1 VIIMAQKEPNTTSQI
16 FTVTKY
22 ELLRN
27 LREKKLYA
35 AVAISV
41 AVSLS
46 LVIIPVAFEF
56 GLPPTVNDY
65 FALPV
70 GFVFVLIVICAAFFG
85 SNSLLN
91 DFHSKTGYVLFTN
104 PIDRKSIWLG
114 KFLAAESISIGIIGI
129 YYLII
134 AGGALYNFQTL
145 SLEILASVA
154 FSFVVITTVLSITFL
169 ISSVFRGPTG
179 AVVLVF
185 LLFIFALPLMEFI
198 ITLTTL
204 SQPWY
209 SIVFSS
215 KIIGNILEP
224 QNALD
229 MEDHI
234 FFPGFGDKPDVAQ
247 SLLIL
252 GAYITASI
260 AASLFL
266 YQRKEMIE
274 R

>member
-1 VIIMAQKEPNTTSQI
+1 
-16 FTVTKY
+16 
-22 ELLRN
+22 
-27 LREKKLYA
+27 
-35 AVAISV
+35 
-41 AVSLS
+41 
-46 LVIIPVAFEF
+46 
-56 GLPPTVNDY
+56 
-65 FALPV
+65 
-70 GFVFVLIVICAAFFG
+70 
-85 SNSLLN
+85 LLN
-91 DFHSKTGYVLFTN
+91 DFHLKTGYVLFTN
-104 PIDRKSIWLG
+104 PIDRKSIWFG

-129 YYLII
+129 YYFII

-154 FSFVVITTVLSITFL
+154 FSFVVVTTILSITFL

-179 AVVLVF
+179 AAVLVF

-198 ITLTTL
+198 ITFTTD

-215 KIIGNILEP
+215 QIISNVLESQDTP
-224 QNALD
+224 SLEEQ
-229 MEDHI
+229 I
-234 FFPGFGDKPDVAQ
+234 FLLRFDAKPDTAQ

-252 GAYITASI
+252 CAYITASI

-266 YQRKEMIE
+266 YKRKEMIE

>member
-1 VIIMAQKEPNTTSQI
+1 VIKTAQKEANTTSQI
-16 FTVTKY
+16 ITVARY
-22 ELLRN
+22 ELLRY

-41 AVSLS
+41 AVSLA
-46 LVIIPVAFEF
+46 LVIIPGVFEF
-56 GLPPTVNDY
+56 GLTPTVNDY
-65 FALPV
+65 FVLPV
-70 GFVFVLIVICAAFFG
+70 GFVFILIVICAAFFG

-91 DFHSKTGYVLFTN
+91 DFYLKTGYVLFTN
-104 PIDRKSIWLG
+104 PIDRKSIWFG
-114 KFLAAESISIGIIGI
+114 KFLAAESISIGIIGM

-154 FSFVVITTVLSITFL
+154 FSFVVTTTVLSITFL

-179 AVVLVF
+179 AAVLVF
-185 LLFIFALPLMEFI
+185 LLFIFALPLTELI
-198 ITLTTL
+198 IILTTD

-209 SIVFSS
+209 SIIFSS
-215 KIIGNILEP
+215 KIIGSVLES
-224 QNALD
+224 QNALSL
-229 MEDHI
+229 EDQI
-234 FFPGFGDKPDVAQ
+234 FLPRFDAKPDAAL

-260 AASLFL
+260 VASLFL

-274 R
+274 K